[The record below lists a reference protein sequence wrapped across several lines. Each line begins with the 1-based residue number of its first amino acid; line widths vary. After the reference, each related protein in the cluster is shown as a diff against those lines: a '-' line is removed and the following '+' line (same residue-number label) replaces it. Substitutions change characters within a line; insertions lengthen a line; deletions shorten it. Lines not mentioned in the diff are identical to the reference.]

1 MAITIIQNPLKYQ
14 QDFFT
19 KFNFM
24 TVAIDLR
31 GFGKN
36 PNAGQ
41 IVSLENHIYD
51 LKKRNSRLKK
61 SILKKIF
68 LLGKAWEVR

>member
-1 MAITIIQNPLKYQ
+1 MRNNSSIIILAIHGYNDYSKSFEIPAS
-14 QDFFT
+14 FFT

-41 IVSLENHIYD
+41 WFSLENHIYD
-51 LKKRNSRLKK
+51 LKKQILRLKK
-61 SILKKIF
+61 VS
-68 LLGKAWEVR
+68 